1 MSNNEEVIKE
11 KIPESD
17 VVEVIEKPE
26 MTDELVKEFIPMIQS
41 IAASVASGGKLP
53 PGISFNDLV
62 SFGYEGFVKSYKGF
76 DGTKGAKF
84 QTYAAYRVRGEML
97 DRIRKEWKYR
107 NPVSYRSVQAKIKAK
122 INEVV
127 EESISKNENLS
138 ELEKDERKKRASD
151 IVANSAVVYLLSL
164 DNEEIRSQLKGC
176 EDIAEELF
184 EKIEFARERVILWE
198 EVSDMTDLEK
208 DFIHMFYEKE
218 MTQKDIAEQ
227 LELSK
232 SKASR
237 MHVKILDKLR
247 NRLSRRL
254 TTKGE

>member
-1 MSNNEEVIKE
+1 MSNEELELE
-11 KIPESD
+11 KD
-17 VVEVIEKPE
+17 EVTEIIDKPE
-26 MTDELVKEFIPMIQS
+26 MTDKLVKEFVPMIQS

-53 PGISFNDLV
+53 PGIVFNDLV
-62 SFGYEGFVKSYKGF
+62 SFGYEGFVKAYQSF

-84 QTYAAYRVRGEML
+84 QTYASYRVRGEML

-127 EESISKNENLS
+127 EESISENENIT

-164 DNEEIRSQLKGC
+164 DNEDLRAQLKGND
-176 EDIAEELF
+176 DIAEELF

-198 EVSDMTDLEK
+198 EVGLMSDLEK

-218 MTQKDIAEQ
+218 MSQKDIAEE
-227 LELSK
+227 LGLSK

-247 NRLSRRL
+247 NRLGRRL
-254 TTKGE
+254 ND